1 MLGCGMKLRRMLKQ
15 ETDERLHDAK
25 RDVVFIKET
34 QTEIAKKEAIDQPS
48 WFSKTLGFEPFSYQ
62 QELIDAFNVKLLGS
76 ESYILKVLEKLS
88 PGELQQLRAVFAKN
102 CHPRLMKEISVNRH
116 KAFATR
122 AEYIAGLEAADLVK
136 LVSLIRVVGLLLQ
149 VKAYLFWQK

>member
-1 MLGCGMKLRRMLKQ
+1 MKPRRMLKQ
-15 ETDERLHDAK
+15 ETDERLHDAR

-34 QTEIAKKEAIDQPS
+34 QMEIAKKEAIDQPS

-62 QELIDAFNVKLLGS
+62 QEIIDAFNVKLLGS

-88 PGELQQLRAVFAKN
+88 PRKLRQLRDVFAKN
-102 CHPRLMKEISVNRH
+102 HLSRLMKEISVNRH

-122 AEYIAGLEAADLVK
+122 AEYIAGLETADMVK
-136 LVSLIRVVGLLLQ
+136 LASLIRVVGLLLQ

>member
-1 MLGCGMKLRRMLKQ
+1 M
-15 ETDERLHDAK
+15 
-25 RDVVFIKET
+25 
-34 QTEIAKKEAIDQPS
+34 
-48 WFSKTLGFEPFSYQ
+48 
-62 QELIDAFNVKLLGS
+62 KLLGS
-76 ESYILKVLEKLS
+76 ESYTLKVLEKLS
-88 PGELQQLRAVFAKN
+88 IGELRRLRDVFARN

-136 LVSLIRVVGLLLQ
+136 LASLVRVVGQLMQ

>member
-1 MLGCGMKLRRMLKQ
+1 VHYVQARRMQRDKLGRFLEATKV
-15 ETDERLHDAK
+15 
-25 RDVVFIKET
+25 DVVAARELA
-34 QTEIAKKEAIDQPS
+34 TEKAKKAAADQPS
-48 WFSKTLGFEPFSYQ
+48 WFRNTLGFEPFSYQ
-62 QELIDAFNVKLLGS
+62 QKLGFNVKLLGS

-88 PGELQQLRAVFAKN
+88 PRELRQLRDVFAKN

-122 AEYIAGLEAADLVK
+122 AEYITGLEAADLVK
-136 LVSLIRVVGLLLQ
+136 LASLIRVVGMLLQ